1 MADPNPPVTPEPTPD
16 STTGNGDSPFAPDAK
31 KTSGG
36 SRVWMVL
43 RYAVALALLGYLF
56 SSGSI
61 QWEALSNLF
70 SQWWVTAGALLMLG
84 CVVVTTSWRFCL
96 LLRPRALDITLAA
109 SIRLTMIGMFFNT
122 VLPGAGG
129 GDFVRFYYGVRG
141 HEGRRT
147 EILTVM
153 FFDRLAGLF
162 AMISWPLI
170 AAPFFVSMWIESR
183 VLTGLL
189 GAGLTA
195 ALGMIAVFLV
205 AWSPLA
211 SPGGT
216 METLVKKVPAGDS
229 IWTVMET
236 IASYRHHKGTVLVAV
251 GVSLLSHTLGIG
263 AALVLASVTVP
274 DSFSWAMSVLIPLG
288 FMANTVPLTPGGLG
302 VGEAAFDS
310 LFGLAGLDGGA
321 EVLLG
326 WRLLILVMGLA
337 GLGVYLHGRHD
348 FVRSGDSE

>member
-1 MADPNPPVTPEPTPD
+1 VPAGDSPEPTAEVETEPGLG
-16 STTGNGDSPFAPDAK
+16 TGK
-31 KTSGG
+31 KASGA
-36 SRVWMVL
+36 SRVWTVL
-43 RYAVALALLGYLF
+43 RYTVALALLAYLF

-61 QWEALSNLF
+61 QWAALSNLF
-70 SQWWVTAGALLMLG
+70 SQWWVTTGALAMLAL
-84 CVVVTTSWRFCL
+84 VVVTTSWRFCI

-129 GDFVRFYYGVRG
+129 GDFVRFYYGARG

-170 AAPFFVSMWIESR
+170 AAPFFLSMWIESR

-216 METLVKKVPAGDS
+216 LESLVKKIPAGES
-229 IWTVMET
+229 IWTIMET
-236 IASYRHHKGTVLVAV
+236 IASYRDHKGTVLVAV

-263 AALVLASVTVP
+263 AALVLAAVTVP

-337 GLGVYLHGRHD
+337 GLGVYLRGRHE
-348 FVRSGDSE
+348 FVQSGDSE